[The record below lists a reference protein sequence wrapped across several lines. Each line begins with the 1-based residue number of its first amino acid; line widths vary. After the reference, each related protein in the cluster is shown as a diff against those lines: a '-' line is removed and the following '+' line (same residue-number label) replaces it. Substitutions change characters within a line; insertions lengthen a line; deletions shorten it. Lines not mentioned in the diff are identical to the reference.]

1 MAQIIETKQKKTE
14 KTKTEKTQITHLP
27 PTQNDNKKRNEITKE
42 LQKSALIDALEASLG
57 IVSTAVKLV
66 GIHRATFY
74 EWIKNDPEFK
84 QAVDDITENALD
96 FAETAL
102 HSKIRGGDT
111 TAIIFFLKTKGKK
124 RGYVEKSEFQ
134 FTQIGPDLSG
144 LSTDQIIELL
154 ND

>member
-1 MAQIIETKQKKTE
+1 MARIIETIQSKPEKKKPNKTQIIE
-14 KTKTEKTQITHLP
+14 LP
-27 PTQNDNKKRNEITKE
+27 PTQNDNIKKESKTKE
-42 LQKSALIDALEASLG
+42 LQKKALIEALEASLG
-57 IVSTAVKLV
+57 VVSTAVKLV

-84 QAVDDITENALD
+84 QAVDDISENALD

-111 TAIIFFLKTKGKK
+111 TAIIFYLKTKGKK
-124 RGYVEKSEFQ
+124 RGYVEKSEVE
-134 FTQIGPDLSG
+134 FTQTGPDLSG

-154 ND
+154 NE